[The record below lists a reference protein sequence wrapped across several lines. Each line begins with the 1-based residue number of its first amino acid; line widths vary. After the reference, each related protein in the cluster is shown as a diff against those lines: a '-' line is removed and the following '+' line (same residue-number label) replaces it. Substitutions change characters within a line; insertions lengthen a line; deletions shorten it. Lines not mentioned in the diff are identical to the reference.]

1 MPFLRTQT
9 CPEPEKI
16 LRHAVIVFPVRNE
29 RVLLAW
35 KTQKI
40 GANRWNGFG
49 GGIEAGETARTTA
62 IRETREECGLRLV
75 RTKIQKIAL
84 IDFHNITSAG
94 EKFTC
99 RCHVFRASRWA
110 GIIRPTPEMIRPTWF
125 SINQLPLD
133 DMMYADRHWIPVA
146 LTGRTIWAEF
156 FYGPRQEFLRRQ
168 FDPEKHMRSLNFL

>member
-16 LRHAVIVFPVRNE
+16 LRQAVIVFPVRDE
-29 RVLLAW
+29 RVLLAR

-49 GGIEAGETARTTA
+49 GGIEDGETARTTA
-62 IRETREECGLRLV
+62 IRETREECGLWLV
-75 RTKIQKIAL
+75 RTKLQKVAL
-84 IDFHNITSAG
+84 IDFHNITAAG

-110 GIIRPTPEMIRPTWF
+110 GRIQPSPEMIRPTWF
-125 SINQLPLD
+125 SISQLPLNE
-133 DMMYADRHWIPVA
+133 MMAADRHWVPIILA
-146 LTGRTIWAEF
+146 GQTIWAEF
-156 FYGPRQEFLRRQ
+156 FYGPRQEFLREP
-168 FDPEKHMRSLNFL
+168 FDSEKHLKKMSF